1 MPYVIV
7 DNVDENLELQWK
19 DDKTALQY
27 DTNELR
33 AVYQCINISGSNHS
47 EFNEYEL
54 LNRSSQIGIIDCNVD
69 FSQIKTDILYLYLN
83 NCICHNNFNSN
94 IQVDEL
100 ILMNSQLKVEQLSQ
114 LKLKQ
119 LSVEQRQNTTFD
131 YWNCGQLSCKLKHLV
146 LSEVQIDLSDLSGYW
161 NSAFIDLCDII
172 GHQINENF

>member
-7 DNVDENLELQWK
+7 DNKDENLELQWK
-19 DDKTALQY
+19 DDETALKY
-27 DTNELR
+27 NNNELR
-33 AVYQCINISGSNHS
+33 ALYQCININGCNHS

-54 LNRSSQIGIIDCNVD
+54 LNRSFKIGIIDYDVD
-69 FSQIKTDILYLYLN
+69 FSQIKTGILYLCLN

-119 LSVEQRQNTTFD
+119 LSVEQRHNTTFD

-146 LSEVQIDLSDLSGYW
+146 LSEVQIEHSRRITILLVIL
-161 NSAFIDLCDII
+161 FI
-172 GHQINENF
+172 FM